1 MYQKIRTFA
10 RILRNCVLK
19 KSMSKEKKIEKPGCL
34 YWGFKAYLR
43 FFHDKIYYKKTW
55 NNFLYLHS

>member
-19 KSMSKEKKIEKPGCL
+19 KSMSKDRETRMSVLGIQGVFTIFP
-34 YWGFKAYLR
+34 
-43 FFHDKIYYKKTW
+43 
-55 NNFLYLHS
+55 